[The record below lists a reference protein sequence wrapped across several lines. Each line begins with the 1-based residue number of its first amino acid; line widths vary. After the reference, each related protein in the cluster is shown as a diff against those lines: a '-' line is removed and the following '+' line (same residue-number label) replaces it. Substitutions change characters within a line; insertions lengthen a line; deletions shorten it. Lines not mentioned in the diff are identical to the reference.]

1 MLQSMLGL
9 QPDAAAGTLRIVRPI
24 LPDWLGTA
32 TVRGLRVGPAIVD
45 LGFQRTA
52 AGTRVTVLRQE
63 GSITVHL
70 PASGASRARSVRQ
83 QAS

>member
-24 LPDWLGTA
+24 LPDWLGKV

-52 AGTRVTVLRQE
+52 AGTRVTVLRKE

-70 PASGASRARSVRQ
+70 PASVTSWVPSMRR